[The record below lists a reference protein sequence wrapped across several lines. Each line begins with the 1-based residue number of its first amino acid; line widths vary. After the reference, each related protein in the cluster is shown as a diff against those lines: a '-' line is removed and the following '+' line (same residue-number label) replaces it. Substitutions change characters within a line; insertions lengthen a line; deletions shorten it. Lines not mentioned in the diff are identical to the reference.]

1 MCVHGT
7 CRMSE
12 QEDDGG
18 GNKAVE
24 LVFIERDVHPGL
36 GIPGA
41 TLVTN
46 GRGGQVAAD
55 AVHACMMRQRMYLHV
70 QVRCGTCSHEQVC
83 TQKSFTT
90 SGSGFPSGCGPY
102 CQGSILILKKRPG
115 RSALKARSPWCCLPA
130 SCT

>member
-12 QEDDGG
+12 QEEDGG
-18 GNKAVE
+18 GKKAVE

-70 QVRCGTCSHEQVC
+70 QVKCGSCWCHTSRCAHKE
-83 TQKSFTT
+83 
-90 SGSGFPSGCGPY
+90 
-102 CQGSILILKKRPG
+102 
-115 RSALKARSPWCCLPA
+115 ALPHRAADSLLGAGHIARA
-130 SCT
+130 QF